1 MLILLV
7 SIDGKYIFQSHPHR
21 CTSCNWAYF
30 SFCDSLCFGVLKQ
43 MELANVS
50 NLLFLLFRKQ
60 CAASC
65 LIFPQYTQYHLNI
78 CHNICLNICL
88 NISSIFAILLAWA
101 SCCTAEQRQLVKVV
115 EAVLLSQGRSTHTG
129 VQSIQQG

>member
-1 MLILLV
+1 
-7 SIDGKYIFQSHPHR
+7 
-21 CTSCNWAYF
+21 
-30 SFCDSLCFGVLKQ
+30 

-60 CAASC
+60 RAASC

-78 CHNICLNICL
+78 CHP
-88 NISSIFAILLAWA
+88 ILLAWA

-129 VQSIQQG
+129 VQSIQQGEASVQCMRLL